1 MHIGYDN
8 MKAEY
13 IMDGVKLGHVNEKKD
28 LGGKCGTGKY
38 RTGKCET
45 NDVKFEGPKMQ
56 YWKTWD

>member
-1 MHIGYDN
+1 

-28 LGGKCGTGKY
+28 LGGKCGTGK
-38 RTGKCET
+38 CET

>member
-1 MHIGYDN
+1 